1 MTATIAYPHIVK
13 AGQEPARLERLPR
26 IRVADVVLPH
36 LVHGWS
42 ADELQRQYPHLTLGE
57 IHSCLGYY
65 FDNAAEVEAVI
76 SAENALASQLR
87 EVSGRSKL
95 GLRLQELKAR

>member
-1 MTATIAYPHIVK
+1 MPVTIAYPHIAK
-13 AGQEPARLERLPR
+13 AGHEPARLERLPR

-42 ADELQRQYPHLTLGE
+42 ADELHRQYPHLTLGE

-65 FDNAAEVEAVI
+65 FDNAPEVEAVI
-76 SAENALASQLR
+76 AAESELASQLR
-87 EVSGRSKL
+87 DVAGRTKL
-95 GLRLQELKAR
+95 GLRLRELKAR